1 MNSIP
6 YPFFVSTMAFY
17 GTDPI
22 TMLAQANSEGFPLEF
37 SSALPYQE
45 DMESLFY
52 QYPHPKLVHNYFPA
66 PSIPFVLNLASDDP
80 LIRTQSIEHVLKGL
94 RWSKK
99 GGGSFY
105 CAHAGFCIDP
115 KPSDLGQQLKQSTDR
130 INREKHWG
138 LFTESVRTIL
148 PLAEAMGL
156 DFYIENNVTAKMN
169 LNVHRESPLL
179 CSDPKE
185 IKQLIEEINHPRL
198 GILLD
203 TAHLK
208 VSANTLNF
216 SPLEAVKLVA
226 PYVRAI
232 HHSDNE
238 GELDNNQ
245 PIEEDYWFGQ
255 FMPIFSNIPH
265 VLEVK
270 KLSIAAIKAQI
281 KLLRSFNNAQKNKPY

>member
-1 MNSIP
+1 
-6 YPFFVSTMAFY
+6 MAFY
-17 GTDPI
+17 GTDPL
-22 TMLAQANSEGFPLEF
+22 TMLKQADEEGFPLEF

-45 DMESLFY
+45 DMESLFN

-66 PSIPFVLNLASDDP
+66 PSIPFVLNLGSDDP

-99 GGGSFY
+99 GGASFY

-115 KPSDLGQQLKQSTDR
+115 KPEDLGHQLKQSTDR
-130 INREKHWG
+130 INRHKHWR
-138 LFTESVRTIL
+138 LFIDSIKTIL
-148 PLAEAMGL
+148 PLAEAL
-156 DFYIENNVTAKMN
+156 EIDFYIENNVTAKMN
-169 LNVHRESPLL
+169 LNIHGESPLL
-179 CSDPKE
+179 CSEPHE
-185 IKQLIEEINHPRL
+185 MKQLIDEINHPRL

-208 VSANTLNF
+208 VSANALNF
-216 SPLEAVKLVA
+216 SALEAVKLVA
-226 PYVRAI
+226 PHVRAV

-270 KLSIAAIKAQI
+270 KLSIPAIKTQI
-281 KLLRSFNNAQKNKPY
+281 ERLKSFKNA